1 VRVAYHYPA
10 PSTIY
15 AQRTI
20 HRGFMHAFEDLGHS
34 FHTFSPGTPLAEFL
48 EVAQPDIFISA
59 SHFFY
64 RRQLD
69 YELLARWR
77 DRGMTLITKIDFWN
91 SPLHARINEAKS
103 LKHDTEALALI
114 RAGRLGDVYFHVVE
128 QDDPRMDGFVDQ
140 AGVQFATVPLAADR
154 TLLPVQ
160 ESADFAA
167 DVAYVGT
174 WLPDKDRFF
183 REALAPLRRE
193 FDVRVY
199 GQDWTRRERIA
210 GLVQRAGQYFDIPG
224 LRSLQKPRLDY
235 RDELTIYRSA
245 RVSVNVHEHYQRQAG
260 GDCNERTFK
269 IPLAG
274 GFEVTDDVSCLRR
287 YFEPDVEL
295 VIATS
300 AADWREKVIHFL
312 RHPEERQPIIDAGR
326 RRVLR
331 DHTYHNRAEQL
342 LALAAGTRG

>member
-1 VRVAYHYPA
+1 MRVAYHYPA
-10 PSTIY
+10 ASTIY

-34 FHTFSPGTPLAEFL
+34 FHTFSPGTRLAEFL
-48 EVAQPDIFISA
+48 DVAQPDIFISA

-64 RRQLD
+64 RKQLD
-69 YELLARWR
+69 YKLLAQWR
-77 DRGMTLITKIDFWN
+77 DRGMRLITKIDFWN
-91 SPLHARINEAKS
+91 SPLHGRINEARSFK
-103 LKHDTEALALI
+103 DDAEALALL
-114 RAGRLGDVYFHVVE
+114 RAGLLGDVLFHVVE

-140 AGVQFATVPLAADR
+140 TGVRFATVPLAADR

-160 ESADFAA
+160 ASPDFAA

-174 WLPDKDRFF
+174 WLPDKDQFF
-183 REALAPLRRE
+183 REALAPLRRD
-193 FDVRVY
+193 FDVRIY
-199 GQDWTRRERIA
+199 GQDWTRLERLA
-210 GLVQRAGQYFDIPG
+210 GLIQRGGQYFNIPG
-224 LRSLQKPRLDY
+224 LRSLQKPRLGF

-245 RVSVNVHEHYQRQAG
+245 RVSVNVHESYQREAG

-312 RHPEERQPIIDAGR
+312 RHPEERQPIIDAGQ

-331 DHTYHNRAEQL
+331 DHTYHNRADQL
-342 LALAAGTRG
+342 LALAAGTLG